1 VFGFLFQLVAYQ
13 IININNTTPCF
24 LNATAGIDL
33 WRKCGITTDY
43 LQTVLLP
50 WEWISGGY
58 FSFILVSI
66 FVGITY
72 IKYQKIVYPILVG
85 LVFLPLSYFV
95 FPEQFLSF
103 AIISAFIG
111 AGLLVAYIYL
121 RQTKEY
127 NG

>member
-1 VFGFLFQLVAYQ
+1 MLWLLQYVVYQ
-13 IININNTTPCF
+13 IIQVNQTTPCF
-24 LNATAGIDL
+24 FNTTAGADM
-33 WRKCGITTDY
+33 WRNCGITTDY

-50 WEWISGGY
+50 WEWITGGY
-58 FSFILVSI
+58 FSFFLVSI

-72 IKYQKIVYPILVG
+72 IKYHKIVYPILVG
-85 LVFLPLSYFV
+85 VIFLPISFFV

-103 AIISAFIG
+103 AILFAFIG
-111 AGLLVAYIYL
+111 GGLLVAYIFL